1 MLLLYGLLTLYALE
15 IVLPLLA
22 LAIAYVTRRAR
33 RALYGPHSLVVS
45 REPRADD
52 LHVPLALFDKRRV

>member
-22 LAIAYVTRRAR
+22 LAIAYVTRRVR
-33 RALYGPHSLVVS
+33 RAL
-45 REPRADD
+45 
-52 LHVPLALFDKRRV
+52 

>member
-1 MLLLYGLLTLYALE
+1 LAYSQTDINLRFSDRDEGTEVAAVRLLTLYALE

-33 RALYGPHSLVVS
+33 RLC
-45 REPRADD
+45 RDRTC
-52 LHVPLALFDKRRV
+52 